1 MPAVGQAE
9 GVSDERVVALWQ
21 DGGAVVVP
29 ADEPVLSAFDLGL
42 VRGDGVFETV
52 AVTGGGAPH
61 LDAHLARL
69 ERSAR
74 LMELADPGRAAWQAL
89 VDALLARWSA
99 PVEGAMRLLLTRGLG
114 VGTADDGAGRARP
127 RPRRDRAPAHRGH
140 RRRHAGPGGARD
152 YRATAPWLLG
162 GAKTLSYAVNMAA
175 LRHAATQGADDVI
188 FTSLEGQVLEGPTS
202 TVVWS
207 ADGVLHT
214 PRRRPASCP
223 GTTMAR
229 LFARAAEAGRPT
241 AVTPGTVDDLQA
253 ADAVWLCRASALRR
267 RCTRSTASPAATPG
281 CRRAFGTC
289 SPANLGGGA
298 PGSLVG
304 SSLGTL
310 SPPTP
315 RSPVT
320 SPLLGR
326 GSWPEAQRI
335 AASCAARPS
344 AGALLLAAA
353 AVALVW
359 ANSPWATPT
368 PALRDTKVGP
378 AALHLDLTLGTWAA
392 DGLLAIFFF
401 VAGLELKREFVA
413 GDLRDPRRAALPVAA
428 AVGGMAVPAL
438 IFVLVNLGG
447 GRRRCAAGRSRRPP
461 TSRSRSR
468 SSR

>member
-9 GVSDERVVALWQ
+9 GVSDERVVALWR

-52 AVTGGGAPH
+52 AVSGGGTPH
-61 LDAHLARL
+61 LEAHLARL

-89 VDALLARWSA
+89 VDALLARWSP

-114 VGTADDGAGRARP
+114 VGLPTTALGVL
-127 RPRRDRAPAHRGH
+127 APVPAETVRQRTEGI
-140 RRRHAGPGGARD
+140 AVVTLGLGVPAD

-214 PRRRPASCP
+214 PPPETGILP

-241 AVTPGTVDDLQA
+241 AVTPGTVADLQA
-253 ADAVWLCRASALRR
+253 ADAVWLVSGVRA
-267 RCTRSTASPAATPG
+267 AAT
-281 CRRAFGTC
+281 
-289 SPANLGGGA
+289 
-298 PGSLVG
+298 VH
-304 SSLGTL
+304 TL
-310 SPPTP
+310 DG
-315 RSPVT
+315 VA
-320 SPLLGR
+320 R
-326 GSWPEAQRI
+326 GDAGQ
-335 AASCAARPS
+335 S
-344 AGALLLAAA
+344 AGIRELLA
-353 AVALVW
+353 
-359 ANSPWATPT
+359 
-368 PALRDTKVGP
+368 
-378 AALHLDLTLGTWAA
+378 H
-392 DGLLAIFFF
+392 
-401 VAGLELKREFVA
+401 
-413 GDLRDPRRAALPVAA
+413 
-428 AVGGMAVPAL
+428 
-438 IFVLVNLGG
+438 
-447 GRRRCAAGRSRRPP
+447 
-461 TSRSRSR
+461 
-468 SSR
+468 